1 MNMINGGFYID
12 KKNDCK
18 LIAEIEAT
26 NSFNRDKLKTD
37 Y

>member
-18 LIAEIEAT
+18 LIAENEAT
-26 NSFNRDKLKTD
+26 NSLLEIN
-37 Y
+37 

>member
-26 NSFNRDKLKTD
+26 NSLLEIS
-37 Y
+37 

>member
-18 LIAEIEAT
+18 LIVEIEVI
-26 NSFNRDKLKTD
+26 NSLLEMS
-37 Y
+37 